1 MGSHA
6 AVLMYTLHGGGT
18 AAAAAECCGAHGL
31 DDRVAWRLGARDSH
45 FESERCD
52 ETDAAET
59 VEAVESADDAT
70 LQLSHACA
78 HLPATAR
85 VRRSRLAT
93 FSSDTART
101 SIAYCGMPPL
111 EAIAARRD
119 DALMLFNHF
128 STSSSH
134 PSTISYS
141 MVS

>member
-1 MGSHA
+1 MGP
-6 AVLMYTLHGGGT
+6 GGGGERGASWWT
-18 AAAAAECCGAHGL
+18 GRAAGAAGSLAAQADDLTEE
-31 DDRVAWRLGARDSH
+31 DDR
-45 FESERCD
+45 SE
-52 ETDAAET
+52 EAEATET
-59 VEAVESADDAT
+59 VEAVDRADDAT

-78 HLPATAR
+78 QLPATAR

-101 SIAYCGMPPL
+101 SMAYCGMPPL
-111 EAIAARRD
+111 DAIAARRD